1 MEDIKQLLKTI
12 IGQLDE
18 DAERKLVSKLNQAER
33 DVTLGAIH
41 SSIESVH
48 DAVRE
53 VEYKID
59 QIEIRLETIEKQ
71 QKNKK

>member
-18 DAERKLVSKLNQAER
+18 EAERKLVSKLNQDER
-33 DVTLGAIH
+33 DTTLNSIH
-41 SSIESVH
+41 SSIEGVH

-53 VEYKID
+53 VEYKLD
-59 QIEIRLETIEKQ
+59 QIELRLETIEKQ

>member
-18 DAERKLVSKLNQAER
+18 DAERKLVSKLNQDER
-33 DVTLGAIH
+33 DVTLNAIY

-53 VEYKID
+53 VEYKLD
-59 QIEIRLETIEKQ
+59 QIELRIETIEKE